1 MLPALLH
8 PAHLR
13 AARGSPQ
20 ERSHLLISIMY
31 AEVGALVGGARKAHH
46 EGQSLGFVYDY
57 CVCIVKVAKQQYPE
71 SQRTKV

>member
-20 ERSHLLISIMY
+20 EATRLLISIMY
-31 AEVGALVGGARKAHH
+31 AGVVGGARKAH
-46 EGQSLGFVYDY
+46 
-57 CVCIVKVAKQQYPE
+57 
-71 SQRTKV
+71 